1 MNTLMLHSS
10 DPDAFKTTYETLKSG
25 GVAAFPTDTVYGLA
39 ADAFNDA
46 AIQQLFEAKGRDF
59 NKAIAVLVGDLKQ
72 VFLLTEELPDAA
84 TTLINHFWPGGLT
97 LIVTKR
103 PNLPPSLSPTPTIGI
118 RMPDHPLALMLLQ
131 EFGPLATTSAN
142 LAGGKNPQTAD
153 DVLEQLDGRIPLIL
167 DGGACKGGIPSTI
180 VDCTRN
186 PIAILRYGAIEEG
199 AIHSA
204 LRINPS

>member
-131 EFGPLATTSAN
+131 KFGPLATTSAN
-142 LAGGKNPQTAD
+142 LTGGKEPPK
-153 DVLEQLDGRIPLIL
+153 PLMTCL
-167 DGGACKGGIPSTI
+167 S
-180 VDCTRN
+180 
-186 PIAILRYGAIEEG
+186 
-199 AIHSA
+199 S
-204 LRINPS
+204 

>member
-1 MNTLMLHSS
+1 
-10 DPDAFKTTYETLKSG
+10 
-25 GVAAFPTDTVYGLA
+25 
-39 ADAFNDA
+39 
-46 AIQQLFEAKGRDF
+46 
-59 NKAIAVLVGDLKQ
+59 
-72 VFLLTEELPDAA
+72 
-84 TTLINHFWPGGLT
+84 
-97 LIVTKR
+97 
-103 PNLPPSLSPTPTIGI
+103 
-118 RMPDHPLALMLLQ
+118 MLLQ
-131 EFGPLATTSAN
+131 KFGPLATTSAN
-142 LAGGKNPQTAD
+142 LTGGKNPQTAD